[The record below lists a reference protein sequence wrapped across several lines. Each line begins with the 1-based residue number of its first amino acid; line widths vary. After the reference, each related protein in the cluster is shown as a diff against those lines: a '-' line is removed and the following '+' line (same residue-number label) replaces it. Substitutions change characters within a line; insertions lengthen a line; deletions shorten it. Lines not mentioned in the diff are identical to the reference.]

1 MSHTLHPYA
10 HRLGILRDWKSRW
23 FAPKGDYKG
32 LLKSDI
38 LIRKFLEQR
47 FRGMFVSGIEIERG
61 QKTLRVIIETARPG
75 LIIGRSGEGAVK
87 LRADLLKK
95 SAQLGITAKDDLK
108 IDIKEVR
115 YPEAN
120 ALIMA
125 QTIADGLEK
134 RLPFRRVAK
143 SAVEKIM
150 ANKEVKG
157 VKIEMSGRLGGAE
170 MARVEKQKKGRIP
183 LQTLR
188 ADIDFARHEA
198 RMTYGRIGIKVWIY
212 KGDIFATKGG
222 AQGASAAAQNTSG
235 AQR

>member
-1 MSHTLHPYA
+1 MSHTVHPYA

-23 FAPKGDYKG
+23 FAPKGSYKT

-38 LIRKFLEQR
+38 LIRKYLENR

-61 QKTLRVIIETARPG
+61 QKTIRIVIESARPG
-75 LIIGRSGEGAVK
+75 LIIGRNGEGAAK
-87 LRADLLKK
+87 LREDILKMAK
-95 SAQLGITAKDDLK
+95 SRGISMNEDLK

-115 YPEAN
+115 YPETN

-134 RLPFRRVAK
+134 RMPFRRVAK
-143 SAVEKIM
+143 SAVEKVM

-157 VKIEMSGRLGGAE
+157 VKVEMSGRLGGAE
-170 MARVEKQKKGRIP
+170 MARIEKQKRGRVP

-212 KGDIFATKGG
+212 KGDIFK
-222 AQGASAAAQNTSG
+222 
-235 AQR
+235 